1 MTYGVN
7 LVYDSAVTKSVK
19 SLEPWQV
26 ELAEAIR
33 LLPAGEPKKLADFLE
48 VNESNVSLWKS
59 RQRPVPWK
67 HQGKIRTFLSRST
80 YVQPR
85 QTSDTKSASSTPKE
99 QGGHAD
105 ATLVAQ
111 IGDLQREYQRIRSTL
126 FDFKD
131 TLDRFF
137 KGGAAGHSVN
147 TGRSSRVGGVADPAG
162 KKARPSGTRPK
173 TGEGS
178 GGRRS
183 DE

>member
-1 MTYGVN
+1 MAKPVRN
-7 LVYDSAVTKSVK
+7 DAA
-19 SLEPWQV
+19 WQ
-26 ELAEAIR
+26 AATIQR
-33 LLPAGEPKKLADFLE
+33 LLRLPHGGAARLARAIGVHE
-48 VNESNVSLWKS
+48 QSVSLWKAGK
-59 RQRPVPWK
+59 RPVPAE
-67 HQGKIRTFLSRST
+67 HREQIDIFLSDPT
-80 YVQPR
+80 YVLPR

-147 TGRSSRVGGVADPAG
+147 TGRSSRVGGVADPTG